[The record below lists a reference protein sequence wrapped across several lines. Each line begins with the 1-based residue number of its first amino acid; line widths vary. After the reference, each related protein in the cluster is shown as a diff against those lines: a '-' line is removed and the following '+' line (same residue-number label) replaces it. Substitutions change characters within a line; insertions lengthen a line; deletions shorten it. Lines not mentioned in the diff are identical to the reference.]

1 MKSYQITV
9 NFISSRALTQDEKEL
24 LLSQVMVQVDEPV
37 NAEGEDVDYTTL
49 TLSDSKIRRITK

>member
-9 NFISSRALTQDEKEL
+9 NFISSRELTKDELGL

-37 NAEGEDVDYTTL
+37 DEEGNDVDYTTL
-49 TLSDSKIRRITK
+49 TLIDSTIKEIK